1 MKNIFITEGDPTG
14 ISYEIFDE
22 TLDILKRKSKQFRFI
37 LISSQNEISSKAEK
51 EFLSINSRTSI
62 EPALKDKASSKITSF
77 KNTILSK
84 KEEKEL
90 KTLEK
95 EIENLEKE
103 KAKIQEDLITFHSDF
118 KKVETLSAKLLET
131 DAIIEV
137 KFKRWEE
144 LGE

>member
-1 MKNIFITEGDPTG
+1 MDRVSNHLL
-14 ISYEIFDE
+14 IFDGKGNIDLFSGSYTE
-22 TLDILKRKSKQFRFI
+22 YLNQQKTDSKQKPT
-37 LISSQNEISSKAEK
+37 LLQPSAVPEPTPPPATSDKPPGK
-51 EFLSINSRTSI
+51 KLS
-62 EPALKDKASSKITSF
+62 F
-77 KNTILSK
+77 